1 MAEPPGED
9 PLAALREHVRY
20 AHAAAE
26 RLAFDAGGGGRF
38 AGAGEPA
45 PTPPGGWE
53 SPRDDASTLG
63 GELRALVELLE
74 SLNGLLPEELRG
86 QLREVVRQILLLIR
100 AVVDWLVARMQ
111 REAGADVPADVQDI
125 PIR

>member
-1 MAEPPGED
+1 VAEPPGDD

-26 RLAFDAGGGGRF
+26 RLAFDAGGARF
-38 AGAGEPA
+38 AGTSQGP

-53 SPRDDASTLG
+53 SPQDDGASLG

-111 REAGADVPADVQDI
+111 REPGADVPAEVQDI